1 MRHYEVV
8 LLVHPDQSDQLSDM
22 LKRYQDLVTKNG
34 GNIHRVEDIGRLQLA
49 YTIKDMHKA
58 HYVLMNLEC
67 DGKTLSEIESSFE
80 FNDSIMRH
88 LVVRM
93 TKAETS
99 PSKLFLLHNK
109 DAEQKRNKDAEQ
121 KRNKD
126 AEQKRNKDA
135 EQKRNKDAEQKQ
147 IDPEIGDKD
156 KTADQPDKMKLVEA
170 TDQDTSKD
178 LGVKSETDL
187 NESDTQISATKK
199 EEDSDEKV

>member
-34 GNIHRVEDIGRLQLA
+34 GNVHRVEDIGRLQLA

-67 DGKTLSEIESSFE
+67 DSKTLSEIESSFE

-93 TKAETS
+93 ANAETS
-99 PSKLFLLHNK
+99 PSKLFILHGKDKEGKQVDLKAKDKDSKNEKVKVKVTEANDKDTNK
-109 DAEQKRNKDAEQ
+109 DLD
-121 KRNKD
+121 
-126 AEQKRNKDA
+126 
-135 EQKRNKDAEQKQ
+135 
-147 IDPEIGDKD
+147 
-156 KTADQPDKMKLVEA
+156 
-170 TDQDTSKD
+170 
-178 LGVKSETDL
+178 VKSETDL
-187 NESDTQISATKK
+187 NESDIKASATQK
-199 EEDSDEKV
+199 EEDDDEKV

>member
-109 DAEQKRNKDAEQ
+109 NAKR
-121 KRNKD
+121 
-126 AEQKRNKDA
+126 
-135 EQKRNKDAEQKQ
+135 KQ

-156 KTADQPDKMKLVEA
+156 KTADQPDNMKLVEA

>member
-109 DAEQKRNKDAEQ
+109 DAKR
-121 KRNKD
+121 
-126 AEQKRNKDA
+126 
-135 EQKRNKDAEQKQ
+135 KQ
-147 IDPEIGDKD
+147 IDPEIGDKG
-156 KTADQPDKMKLVEA
+156 KTADQQDNMKLAET
-170 TDQDTSKD
+170 TDQDTNKD

>member
-121 KRNKD
+121 K
-126 AEQKRNKDA
+126 
-135 EQKRNKDAEQKQ
+135 Q

-170 TDQDTSKD
+170 TDQDTSKA

>member
-34 GNIHRVEDIGRLQLA
+34 GNVHRVEDIGRLQLA

-109 DAEQKRNKDAEQ
+109 DAER
-121 KRNKD
+121 
-126 AEQKRNKDA
+126 
-135 EQKRNKDAEQKQ
+135 KQ
-147 IDPEIGDKD
+147 IDPEIGDKG
-156 KTADQPDKMKLVEA
+156 KTADQQDNMKLAET
-170 TDQDTSKD
+170 TDQDTNKD

-187 NESDTQISATKK
+187 NESDTLISATQK
-199 EEDSDEKV
+199 EEDGDEKV

>member
-34 GNIHRVEDIGRLQLA
+34 GNVHRVEDIGRLQLA

-67 DGKTLSEIESSFE
+67 DSKTLSEIESSFE

-93 TKAETS
+93 TNAETS
-99 PSKLFLLHNK
+99 PSKLFILHGKDKEGKKADPEVKHRDSKTKQEKVKVTEDNNK
-109 DAEQKRNKDAEQ
+109 DTNKNLD
-121 KRNKD
+121 
-126 AEQKRNKDA
+126 
-135 EQKRNKDAEQKQ
+135 
-147 IDPEIGDKD
+147 
-156 KTADQPDKMKLVEA
+156 
-170 TDQDTSKD
+170 
-178 LGVKSETDL
+178 VKSETDL
-187 NESDTQISATKK
+187 NESDIQVSATQK
-199 EEDSDEKV
+199 EEDDDEKV

>member
-135 EQKRNKDAEQKQ
+135 EQKQ

-187 NESDTQISATKK
+187 NESDTQISATQK
-199 EEDSDEKV
+199 EGDGDEKV

>member
-34 GNIHRVEDIGRLQLA
+34 GNVHRVEDMGRLQLA

-88 LVVRM
+88 LIVRM
-93 TKAETS
+93 TKAETT

-109 DAEQKRNKDAEQ
+109 DVER
-121 KRNKD
+121 
-126 AEQKRNKDA
+126 
-135 EQKRNKDAEQKQ
+135 KQ
-147 IDPEIGDKD
+147 IDPKIITEIISILNSCEY
-156 KTADQPDKMKLVEA
+156 ARYAP
-170 TDQDTSKD
+170 TDQSNGMDQIYELALNIISKIE
-178 LGVKSETDL
+178 KSL
-187 NESDTQISATKK
+187 K
-199 EEDSDEKV
+199 

>member
-34 GNIHRVEDIGRLQLA
+34 GNVHRVEDIGRLQLA

-109 DAEQKRNKDAEQ
+109 DAER
-121 KRNKD
+121 
-126 AEQKRNKDA
+126 
-135 EQKRNKDAEQKQ
+135 KQ
-147 IDPEIGDKD
+147 IDPKIRDKG
-156 KTADQPDKMKLVEA
+156 KTADQQDNMKLVEA

-187 NESDTQISATKK
+187 NESDTQISATQK

>member
-67 DGKTLSEIESSFE
+67 DGKTLSEIESSFD

-99 PSKLFLLHNK
+99 PSKLFLLH
-109 DAEQKRNKDAEQ
+109 NKDAEQ

>member
-1 MRHYEVV
+1 MRHYEIV
-8 LLVHPDQSDQLSDM
+8 LLVHPDQSNQLSDM
-22 LKRYQDLVTKNG
+22 LRRYQDLVIKNG
-34 GNIHRVEDIGRLQLA
+34 GNVHRVEDIGRLQLA

-135 EQKRNKDAEQKQ
+135 EQKQ

-156 KTADQPDKMKLVEA
+156 KTADQPDNMKLVEA

-187 NESDTQISATKK
+187 NESDMQISATQK

>member
-34 GNIHRVEDIGRLQLA
+34 GSVHRVEDIGRLQLA

-67 DGKTLSEIESSFE
+67 DSKTLSEIESSFE

-93 TKAETS
+93 ANAETS
-99 PSKLFLLHNK
+99 PSKLFILHGKDKEGKQVDPEVKHRDRDSKTEQEKVKVTEDNDKDTNK
-109 DAEQKRNKDAEQ
+109 DLD
-121 KRNKD
+121 
-126 AEQKRNKDA
+126 
-135 EQKRNKDAEQKQ
+135 
-147 IDPEIGDKD
+147 
-156 KTADQPDKMKLVEA
+156 
-170 TDQDTSKD
+170 
-178 LGVKSETDL
+178 VKSETDL
-187 NESDTQISATKK
+187 SESDIQASATQK
-199 EEDSDEKV
+199 EEDDDEKV

>member
-34 GNIHRVEDIGRLQLA
+34 GNVHRVEDIGRLQLA

-67 DGKTLSEIESSFE
+67 DSKTLSEIESSFK

-93 TKAETS
+93 ENAETS
-99 PSKLFLLHNK
+99 PSILFILHGK
-109 DAEQKRNKDAEQ
+109 DRERKKV
-121 KRNKD
+121 
-126 AEQKRNKDA
+126 
-135 EQKRNKDAEQKQ
+135 
-147 IDPEIGDKD
+147 DPEVKDNSSKTEQEKVKVTEDKD
-156 KTADQPDKMKLVEA
+156 K
-170 TDQDTSKD
+170 DTNKD
-178 LGVKSETDL
+178 LDVKSETDL
-187 NESDTQISATKK
+187 NESDIKASTTQK
-199 EEDSDEKV
+199 EEDDDEKV

>member
-109 DAEQKRNKDAEQ
+109 DAEQKRNKDAE
-121 KRNKD
+121 R
-126 AEQKRNKDA
+126 
-135 EQKRNKDAEQKQ
+135 KQ

-156 KTADQPDKMKLVEA
+156 KTADQQDNMKLVEA

>member
-67 DGKTLSEIESSFE
+67 DAKTLSEIESSFE

-99 PSKLFLLHNK
+99 PSKLFLLH
-109 DAEQKRNKDAEQ
+109 NKDAEQ

>member
-34 GNIHRVEDIGRLQLA
+34 GNVHRVEDIGRLQLA

-67 DGKTLSEIESSFE
+67 DSKTLSEIESSFE

-93 TKAETS
+93 ANAETS
-99 PSKLFLLHNK
+99 PSKLFILHGK
-109 DAEQKRNKDAEQ
+109 DKEG
-121 KRNKD
+121 
-126 AEQKRNKDA
+126 
-135 EQKRNKDAEQKQ
+135 KQ
-147 IDPEIGDKD
+147 VDPKVKDKD
-156 KTADQPDKMKLVEA
+156 SKTEQEKKKVTEA
-170 TDQDTSKD
+170 NDQDTDKD
-178 LGVKSETDL
+178 LDVKSETDL
-187 NESDTQISATKK
+187 NESDIKESAKQK
-199 EEDSDEKV
+199 EEDDDEKV

>member
-99 PSKLFLLHNK
+99 PYKLFLLH
-109 DAEQKRNKDAEQ
+109 
-121 KRNKD
+121 
-126 AEQKRNKDA
+126 NKDA

>member
-8 LLVHPDQSDQLSDM
+8 LLVHPDQSDQLFDM

-34 GNIHRVEDIGRLQLA
+34 GNVHRVEDIGRLQLA

-67 DGKTLSEIESSFE
+67 DSKTLSEIESSFE

-93 TKAETS
+93 PNAETS
-99 PSKLFLLHNK
+99 PSKLFILHGK
-109 DAEQKRNKDAEQ
+109 DKKR
-121 KRNKD
+121 
-126 AEQKRNKDA
+126 
-135 EQKRNKDAEQKQ
+135 KQ
-147 IDPEIGDKD
+147 VDPEVKDKD
-156 KTADQPDKMKLVEA
+156 SKIKQEKVKVTEDN
-170 TDQDTSKD
+170 DQDTNKD

-187 NESDTQISATKK
+187 NESDNQESATQK
-199 EEDSDEKV
+199 EEDDEKVQKSEKI

>member
-99 PSKLFLLHNK
+99 PSRLFLLHNK
-109 DAEQKRNKDAEQ
+109 DAER
-121 KRNKD
+121 
-126 AEQKRNKDA
+126 
-135 EQKRNKDAEQKQ
+135 KQ
-147 IDPEIGDKD
+147 VDPEIGDKG
-156 KTADQPDKMKLVEA
+156 KTADQQDNVNLVE
-170 TDQDTSKD
+170 TTHQDTNKD

-187 NESDTQISATKK
+187 NESDTLISATQK
-199 EEDSDEKV
+199 EEDGDEKV

>member
-99 PSKLFLLHNK
+99 PSKLFLQHNK
-109 DAEQKRNKDAEQ
+109 DAERKSNKHGE
-121 KRNKD
+121 R
-126 AEQKRNKDA
+126 
-135 EQKRNKDAEQKQ
+135 KQ

-156 KTADQPDKMKLVEA
+156 KTAVQQDNMKSVKA
-170 TDQDTSKD
+170 TDQETSKD

-187 NESDTQISATKK
+187 NESDTLKSATQK
-199 EEDSDEKV
+199 EEDGDEKV

>member
-34 GNIHRVEDIGRLQLA
+34 GNVHRVEDIGRLQLA

-67 DGKTLSEIESSFE
+67 DSQTLSEIESSFE

-93 TKAETS
+93 ANAETS
-99 PSKLFLLHNK
+99 SSKLFLLHGK
-109 DAEQKRNKDAEQ
+109 GSKQKKV
-121 KRNKD
+121 
-126 AEQKRNKDA
+126 
-135 EQKRNKDAEQKQ
+135 
-147 IDPEIGDKD
+147 DPKVMDRD
-156 KTADQPDKMKLVEA
+156 RDRKTDQDKMK
-170 TDQDTSKD
+170 
-178 LGVKSETDL
+178 
-187 NESDTQISATKK
+187 
-199 EEDSDEKV
+199 